1 MRNKSMIKKMVATVV
16 ATAVVIAAVPAEESM
31 AKKGNG
37 SKQRQVYED
46 ARTVTEGAIK
56 ATKAPKCVTEG
67 AIKANPKKKNGKKVV
82 TGGAIDVKP
91 VSGGSISGKKDKV
104 KAKQP
109 KIKLAKKAKNLKKG
123 KKFTIEYSIEN
134 GTAKISFASSDS
146 SVAKVSSKGVVTA
159 KKKGTAVITVKL
171 STGDTKTFT
180 VKVK

>member
-16 ATAVVIAAVPAEESM
+16 ATAVVIAAVPAAESM

-56 ATKAPKCVTEG
+56 A
-67 AIKANPKKKNGKKVV
+67 NPKKNGEKVV

>member
-16 ATAVVIAAVPAEESM
+16 ATAIVIAAVPAEESM

-46 ARTVTEGAIK
+46 ART
-56 ATKAPKCVTEG
+56 VTEG